1 MNMIRENYMTFLLD
15 NGVKFVPEKRFL
27 ISVSGNIVSLSENSY
42 RFLILLLEGENDK
55 QKIINQIWHEQR
67 GVVSDSSYYGQIYT
81 LRKSF
86 ELVGLSSSLIKTIPR
101 RGVKYVGKVS
111 RKEELTPPQPSADFY
126 PETLLP
132 PPLDT
137 QSASPSIV
145 PDNPQPFSQKT
156 SRSRRKKWDVFISI
170 LAVLAVCWLT
180 ILTIMVLSLLTQSK

>member
-1 MNMIRENYMTFLLD
+1 MTFLLD

-111 RKEELTPPQPSADFY
+111 RNEELSVPYHDDKAYTETP
-126 PETLLP
+126 LLS
-132 PPLDT
+132 PLDT
-137 QSASPSIV
+137 QSSVLAPEQANTQ
-145 PDNPQPFSQKT
+145 PDSQKT
-156 SRSRRKKWDVFISI
+156 SRSKKWDIFIST

-180 ILTIMVLSLLTQSK
+180 TLTMMVLSLLSQSA

>member
-1 MNMIRENYMTFLLD
+1 MNEIRENRMTFLLD

-27 ISVSGNIVSLSENSY
+27 ISVSGNSVNLSENSY

-111 RKEELTPPQPSADFY
+111 RDNEELLTAHADDAYSESTPPPSGAQ
-126 PETLLP
+126 
-132 PPLDT
+132 PLDT
-137 QSASPSIV
+137 FFVNEITQ
-145 PDNPQPFSQKT
+145 PDSQET
-156 SRSRRKKWDVFISI
+156 RRSRRSWDVFIST

-180 ILTIMVLSLLTQSK
+180 TLTMIVMSLLAQSK